1 MWTSPHRIKVWFKP
15 PLWGCCSW
23 LILWQTLVKHRLS
36 GHLRNKLRIEPS
48 LSLVHGIYVPG
59 SQLELKPSSEAKLH
73 FWSEGCATHKAEE
86 QAHQAGNSLGV
97 SLIKDGF
104 FSPIGWVHLHCPH
117 ISWFGFV
124 VVCGWFLFFCYIFF
138 LISAKELKESSFKLQ
153 DCSKR
158 GLCINKRFTRFGGKG
173 LTRWKKI

>member
-23 LILWQTLVKHRLS
+23 SILWQTLVKHRLS

-48 LSLVHGIYVPG
+48 LSLVVPG

-104 FSPIGWVHLHCPH
+104 FPPLAGSIVTVLTLAGLVLLLL
-117 ISWFGFV
+117 FV
-124 VVCGWFLFFCYIFF
+124 VGFWFFCYIFLNQCKGTERKF
-138 LISAKELKESSFKLQ
+138 LQVTGLLQ
-153 DCSKR
+153 TGPLYQQKVY
-158 GLCINKRFTRFGGKG
+158 
-173 LTRWKKI
+173 

>member
-59 SQLELKPSSEAKLH
+59 SQLDLKPSSEAKLH

-104 FSPIGWVHLHCPH
+104 FSPIGWVHRHCPH

-124 VVCGWFLFFCYIFF
+124 VVVCGWFLVFLLYFFK
-138 LISAKELKESSFKLQ
+138 SVQRNWKKVPSSYRTVANGAFV
-153 DCSKR
+153 S
-158 GLCINKRFTRFGGKG
+158 TKG
-173 LTRWKKI
+173 LLGLEVRD